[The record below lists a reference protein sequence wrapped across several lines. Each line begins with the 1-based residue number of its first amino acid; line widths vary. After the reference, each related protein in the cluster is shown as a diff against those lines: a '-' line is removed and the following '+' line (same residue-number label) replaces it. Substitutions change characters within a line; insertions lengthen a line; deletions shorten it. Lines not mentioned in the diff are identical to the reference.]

1 MCNPERLRSSLTK
14 KCTFHRK
21 VMVGIESE
29 CKTEERDG
37 GQTDSSSNATDI
49 SRSCFVRDQGSF
61 DQKGSWEGQMAEAFA
76 FLFGALA
83 SLQSLE
89 SEKVGDPKTT
99 GVLASVCRKVSE
111 ALTTLDNF
119 NMAQWT
125 GSGFNADADCLLTAL
140 PTWSCLHDLDQFVFS
155 QAARARHEPV
165 AHARRIR
172 SCRTQID
179 GDTNA

>member
-1 MCNPERLRSSLTK
+1 MCIPEKHRSSLTK
-14 KCTFHRK
+14 KCTFERK
-21 VMVGIESE
+21 VIVGIESE

-37 GQTDSSSNATDI
+37 GRMDSSTNATDV
-49 SRSCFVRDQGSF
+49 SRSCFVRDRGSR

-76 FLFGALA
+76 FLLGALA

-89 SEKVGDPKTT
+89 SENAGDPNTVE
-99 GVLASVCRKVSE
+99 VLASVSGKVFE

-125 GSGFNADADCLLTAL
+125 GGGFNADPDCLLTAL

-155 QAARARHEPV
+155 QAAV
-165 AHARRIR
+165 AQP
-172 SCRTQID
+172 RTHRQCEKDSIPQNTD
-179 GDTNA
+179 CW